1 MLLYSSRGCSCL
13 TEHARMSA
21 VGCCEVEPCV
31 SAQML
36 AGLAS
41 ALLRP
46 HDAFPMQSTKMPD
59 HPEQVDGIS
68 SMLCIHDSLV

>member
-13 TEHARMSA
+13 TEYARMSA
-21 VGCCEVEPCV
+21 VGCSEVEPCM

-41 ALLRP
+41 GLLSP
-46 HDAFPMQSTKMPD
+46 HNSHRMQSAKIPD
-59 HPEQVDGIS
+59 HPEQTDGNS
-68 SMLCIHDSLV
+68 SMFCIHDSLV